1 MFQPDPNQKC
11 ESQTKSYPLA
21 LTGTGVPPH
30 TLAVATATQAHDLKG
45 VLQIGDNV
53 PMTPQISAGKISVSL
68 SWSVEDRD
76 VEAMCRLVRQPV
88 VIRHEV
94 EVIEP
99 ACLQFLKNNNI
110 HMEPEHYNLTAW
122 GLLCLR
128 GRVVW
133 PLVSELY
140 LFVLMGRVVL
150 GAKQMRCLHYWV
162 LGRIQQTNE
171 YYSYDH
177 VWKKN
182 RT

>member
-1 MFQPDPNQKC
+1 M
-11 ESQTKSYPLA
+11 
-21 LTGTGVPPH
+21 PPH

-99 ACLQFLKNNNI
+99 ACLQLKKSTTYIWDQNTQNTYTN
-110 HMEPEHYNLTAW
+110 MP
-122 GLLCLR
+122 GL
-128 GRVVW
+128 
-133 PLVSELY
+133 
-140 LFVLMGRVVL
+140 
-150 GAKQMRCLHYWV
+150 
-162 LGRIQQTNE
+162 
-171 YYSYDH
+171 
-177 VWKKN
+177 
-182 RT
+182 